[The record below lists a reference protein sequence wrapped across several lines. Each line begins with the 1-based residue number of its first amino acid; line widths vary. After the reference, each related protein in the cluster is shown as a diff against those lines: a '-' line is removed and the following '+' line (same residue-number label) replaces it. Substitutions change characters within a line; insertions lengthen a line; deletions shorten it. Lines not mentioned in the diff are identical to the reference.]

1 MIIATTERINDTTLT
16 EIRNLTVSTALSV
29 ISLML
34 LTTDCGFLFIQNTL
48 EVQIIA
54 LNTTASQ
61 LNVICHIKIE
71 SVISCHTPT
80 QQNVADVIDAADRAT
95 AQLLGENGT
104 EIVLN
109 VNYKHHCS
117 YWHNTYLYQSA
128 NQSSSR
134 PCHSLC

>member
-1 MIIATTERINDTTLT
+1 
-16 EIRNLTVSTALSV
+16 
-29 ISLML
+29 ML

-80 QQNVADVIDAADRAT
+80 QQNVADVLDAADRAT

-117 YWHNTYLYQSA
+117 YWHNMYLYQSA